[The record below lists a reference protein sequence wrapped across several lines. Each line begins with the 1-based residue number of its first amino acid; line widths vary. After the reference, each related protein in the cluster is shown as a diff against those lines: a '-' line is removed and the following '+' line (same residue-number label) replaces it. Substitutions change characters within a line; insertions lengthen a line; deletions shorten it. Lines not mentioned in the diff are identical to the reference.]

1 MRPEIEA
8 WHEEALWDLE
18 NAPLMYD
25 NQRWSSCV
33 FHVHQAAEKA
43 CKAFLFS
50 LGKTPWGHIVS
61 VFFADYLQAT
71 KKNRDELIECAKD
84 LDRHYIP
91 SRYPFGSMDIAPH
104 KLYTK
109 KIAAE
114 ARCCAKQIVE
124 LAKQELQ

>member
-1 MRPEIEA
+1 MRPEVKA
-8 WHEEALWDLE
+8 WLEEALWDLE
-18 NAPLMYD
+18 NAQL
-25 NQRWSSCV
+25 
-33 FHVHQAAEKA
+33 
-43 CKAFLFS
+43 
-50 LGKTPWGHIVS
+50 TPWGHIVS

-114 ARCCAKQIVE
+114 ARCCAE
-124 LAKQELQ
+124 